1 MTTRRPSLVG
11 AVAKR
16 GFDLVVAVLLLIV
29 LSPVLITI
37 AALIRIRDG
46 SPVLFR
52 QERVGRNSVPFR
64 VLKFRTMRSTD
75 APGAQVTIQGDTRIT
90 GVGRRLRAHRLD
102 ELPQLINVLK
112 GDMSLVGPRPELAR
126 YVSLFPEEYRQILAL
141 RPGITGPASVEF
153 RNESELLAA
162 YPDPERAYVEV
173 ILPQKI
179 ALALD
184 YLRERSM
191 LVDVKILGRTVR
203 AFWG

>member
-16 GFDLVVAVLLLIV
+16 GFDLIVAALLLIV

-52 QERVGRNSVPFR
+52 QERVGRHGVAFR
-64 VLKFRTMRSTD
+64 VLKFRTMRST
-75 APGAQVTIQGDTRIT
+75 PGAQVTIQGDTRIT
-90 GVGRRLRAHRLD
+90 RVGRRLRAHRLD
-102 ELPQLINVLK
+102 ELPQLINVLT
-112 GDMSLVGPRPELAR
+112 GDMSLVGPRPELAQ
-126 YVSLFPEEYRQILAL
+126 YVNLFPEEYRQILTL

-184 YLRERSM
+184 YLHERSM
-191 LVDVKILGRTVR
+191 LVDLKILGRTVR

>member
-1 MTTRRPSLVG
+1 MTTRRPSPLG
-11 AVAKR
+11 AIAKR
-16 GFDLVVAVLLLIV
+16 GFDLVVATLLLIV

-37 AALIRIRDG
+37 AALVRIRDG

-52 QERVGRNSVPFR
+52 QERVGRHGIAFR
-64 VLKFRTMRSTD
+64 VLKFRTMRST
-75 APGAQVTIQGDTRIT
+75 PGTQVTIQGDSRIT
-90 GVGRRLRAHRLD
+90 GFGRWLRAHRLD
-102 ELPQLINVLK
+102 ELPQLINVVK
-112 GDMSLVGPRPELAR
+112 GDMSLVGPRPELER
-126 YVSLFPEEYRQILAL
+126 YVSLFPAEYRQILTL

-184 YLRERSM
+184 YVRERSM
-191 LVDVKILGRTVR
+191 LVDLKILGRTVR
-203 AFWG
+203 AFGG

>member
-1 MTTRRPSLVG
+1 MATRRPSLVG

-16 GFDLVVAVLLLIV
+16 GFDLVVAALLLIV
-29 LSPVLITI
+29 LSPVLVTI
-37 AALIRIRDG
+37 AVLIQLRDG

-52 QERVGRNSVPFR
+52 QERVGRHGAPFR
-64 VLKFRTMRSTD
+64 VLKFRTMRPS
-75 APGAQVTIQGDTRIT
+75 PGAQVTIQGDSRIT
-90 GVGRRLRAHRLD
+90 GLGRWLRAHRLD

-112 GDMSLVGPRPELAR
+112 GEMSLVGPRPELAK
-126 YVSLFPEEYRQILAL
+126 YVGLFPEEYRQILTL

-191 LVDVKILGRTVR
+191 LIDLKILGRTLR

>member
-1 MTTRRPSLVG
+1 MTSRRPSLVG

-16 GFDLVVAVLLLIV
+16 GFDLIVAVFLLIV
-29 LSPVLITI
+29 LSPVLVTI
-37 AALIRIRDG
+37 AAVIRIRDG
-46 SPVLFR
+46 KPVLFR
-52 QERVGRNSVPFR
+52 QERVGRHGVAFR
-64 VLKFRTMRSTD
+64 VLKFRTMHA
-75 APGAQVTIQGDTRIT
+75 APGAQVTIQGDSRIT
-90 GVGRRLRAHRLD
+90 GIGRWLRAHRLD

-112 GDMSLVGPRPELAR
+112 GDMSLVGPRPEVAK
-126 YVSLFPEEYRQILAL
+126 YVSLFPDEYRQILEL

-179 ALALD
+179 ALAVD
-184 YLRERSM
+184 YLRDRSM
-191 LVDVKILGRTVR
+191 LVDLKILGRTVR

>member
-16 GFDLVVAVLLLIV
+16 GFDLIVAALLLIV
-29 LSPVLITI
+29 LSPILITI
-37 AALIRIRDG
+37 AVLIRIRDG

-52 QERVGRNSVPFR
+52 QERVGRHGVAFR
-64 VLKFRTMRSTD
+64 VLKFRTMRST
-75 APGAQVTIQGDTRIT
+75 PGAQVTIQGDTRIT
-90 GVGRRLRAHRLD
+90 RVGRRLRAHRLD
-102 ELPQLINVLK
+102 ELPQLINVLT
-112 GDMSLVGPRPELAR
+112 GDMSLVGPRPELAQ
-126 YVSLFPEEYRQILAL
+126 YVDLFPEEYRQILTL

-191 LVDVKILGRTVR
+191 LVDLKILGRTVR

>member
-16 GFDLVVAVLLLIV
+16 GFDLIVAALLLIV
-29 LSPVLITI
+29 LSPILITI
-37 AALIRIRDG
+37 AVLIRIRDG

-52 QERVGRNSVPFR
+52 QERVGRHGVAFR
-64 VLKFRTMRSTD
+64 VLKFRTMRST
-75 APGAQVTIQGDTRIT
+75 PGAQVTIQGDTRIT
-90 GVGRRLRAHRLD
+90 RVGRRLRAHRLD
-102 ELPQLINVLK
+102 ELPQLINVLT
-112 GDMSLVGPRPELAR
+112 GDMSLVGPRPELAQ
-126 YVSLFPEEYRQILAL
+126 YVNLFPEEYRQILTL

-191 LVDVKILGRTVR
+191 LVDLKILGRTVR

>member
-1 MTTRRPSLVG
+1 MATRRPSFVG

-16 GFDLVVAVLLLIV
+16 GFDLVVAAFLLIV
-29 LSPVLITI
+29 LSPVLVTI
-37 AALIRIRDG
+37 AVLIRVRDG

-52 QERVGRNSVPFR
+52 QERVGRHGAPFR
-64 VLKFRTMRSTD
+64 VLKFRTMRSS
-75 APGAQVTIQGDTRIT
+75 PGAQVTIQGDSRIT
-90 GVGRRLRAHRLD
+90 GLGRWLRAHRLD

-112 GDMSLVGPRPELAR
+112 GEMSLVGPRPELAK
-126 YVSLFPEEYRQILAL
+126 YVGLFPEEYRQILTL

-153 RNESELLAA
+153 RNEGELLAA

-191 LVDVKILGRTVR
+191 RIDLKILGRTVR

>member
-16 GFDLVVAVLLLIV
+16 GFDLIVAALLLIV
-29 LSPVLITI
+29 LSPILITI
-37 AALIRIRDG
+37 AVLIRIRDG

-52 QERVGRNSVPFR
+52 QERVGRHGVAFR
-64 VLKFRTMRSTD
+64 VLKFRTMRST
-75 APGAQVTIQGDTRIT
+75 PGAQVTIQGDTRIT
-90 GVGRRLRAHRLD
+90 RVGRRLRAHRLD
-102 ELPQLINVLK
+102 ELPQLINVLT

-126 YVSLFPEEYRQILAL
+126 YVSLFPEEYRQILTL

-191 LVDVKILGRTVR
+191 LVDLKILGRTVR

>member
-1 MTTRRPSLVG
+1 MATGRPSLGG
-11 AVAKR
+11 AVIKR
-16 GFDLVVAVLLLIV
+16 TFDLVATTVLLIL
-29 LSPVLITI
+29 LSPVLATI
-37 AALIRIRDG
+37 ALLIRLRDG

-52 QERVGRNSVPFR
+52 QERVGRHGVPFR
-64 VLKFRTMRSTD
+64 VLKFRTMRST
-75 APGAQVTIQGDTRIT
+75 PGAQVTIQGDSRIT
-90 GVGRRLRAHRLD
+90 TLGRRLRAHRLD
-102 ELPQLINVLK
+102 ELPQLLNVLK

-126 YVSLFPEEYRQILAL
+126 YVSLFPEEYRQILTL

-153 RNESELLAA
+153 RNESELLAG

-184 YLRERSM
+184 YLRERSL
-191 LVDVKILGRTVR
+191 LVDLRILGRTVR

>member
-1 MTTRRPSLVG
+1 MASPSPLG
-11 AVAKR
+11 SVAKR
-16 GFDLVVAVLLLIV
+16 TFDLTAATLLVVI
-29 LSPVLITI
+29 LSPVLVAI
-37 AALIRIRDG
+37 AVLIRVRDG

-52 QERVGRNSVPFR
+52 QERVGRHGVPFR
-64 VLKFRTMRSTD
+64 LLKFRTMRPD
-75 APGAQVTIQGDTRIT
+75 DGPQVTVQGDDRIT
-90 GVGRRLRAHRLD
+90 KTGRRLRAHRLD
-102 ELPQLINVLK
+102 ELPQLFNVLR
-112 GDMSLVGPRPELAR
+112 GDMSLVGPRPELQR
-126 YVSLFPEEYRQILAL
+126 YVDRYPAEYRELL
-141 RPGITGPASVEF
+141 TVRPGITGPASVEF

-191 LVDVKILGRTVR
+191 LVDLRILGRTVR